1 MKIKRMTTLLLTG
14 ALAASVTLG
23 GCGSKEVDP
32 EAVVAT
38 LNGKEI
44 KLGLANFMAQ
54 YQAVTYDAYYS
65 SYMGANM
72 WSQDYSGDGKTMEDM
87 VKDQVMESIETN
99 YLLEEHMADYN
110 VEITEDELNAMKETA
125 VQFMEANKQPAIER
139 MTATEDIVT
148 EMLRLNTI
156 QQKMHEAIIA
166 EADTEVSDEEAAQRT
181 FSYYVVT
188 LPEENADD
196 TESVDA
202 TETAGTEQAV
212 ELETYAKQAATAA
225 KADFDGAGISFGLTA
240 STYSYGADEESFD
253 KNVMKE
259 ADALSEG
266 QVSDA
271 VEGED
276 GQYYVIRLDKEFDE
290 DATADKKQEIIAKR
304 QSDHYT
310 EVCDGYKKDA
320 EWKVN
325 EKVWKNVT
333 FIGNQYTIATEQSDT
348 ETAADTEM
356 TAGTEEIMETG
367 TKSVH

>member
-1 MKIKRMTTLLLTG
+1 MKIKRLTALLLTG
-14 ALAASVTLG
+14 VLAGSFTLG

-32 EAVVAT
+32 ETVVAT

-87 VKDQVMESIETN
+87 VKDQVMESIETD
-99 YLLEEHMADYN
+99 YLLEDHMADYN
-110 VEITEDELNAMKETA
+110 VEITDEELSAMKDA
-125 VQFMEANKQPAIER
+125 AAQFMEANKQPAIER

-166 EADTEVSDEEAAQRT
+166 EVDTEVSDEEAAQRT
-181 FSYYVVT
+181 FSYYKVT
-188 LPEENADD
+188 LPDESAES
-196 TESVDA
+196 TED
-202 TETAGTEQAV
+202 AGTEAAV
-212 ELETYAKQAATAA
+212 EPSSEEQAAELKTYAGQVAEAAA
-225 KADFDGAGISFGLTA
+225 ADFDNAGVSFGLTA
-240 STYSYGADEESFD
+240 STYSYGTDEDSFD
-253 KNVMKE
+253 KNVIAE

-266 QVSDA
+266 QVSGA
-271 VEGED
+271 IEGED

-290 DATADKKQEIIAKR
+290 DATANKKQEIVSKR

-320 EWKVN
+320 EWKVKD
-325 EKVWKNVT
+325 KVWKNVT
-333 FIGNQYTIATEQSDT
+333 FIGNQYTIATENAT
-348 ETAADTEM
+348 E
-356 TAGTEEIMETG
+356 
-367 TKSVH
+367 SVQ

>member
-1 MKIKRMTTLLLTG
+1 MTAVTGNKKERKVKRNMKIKRLTALLLTG
-14 ALAASVTLG
+14 VLAASFTLG

-54 YQAVTYDAYYS
+54 YQAVTYDAY
-65 SYMGANM
+65 M

-87 VKDQVMESIETN
+87 VKDQVMESIETD
-99 YLLEEHMADYN
+99 YLLEDHMADYN
-110 VEITEDELNAMKETA
+110 VEITDEELNAMKDA
-125 VQFMEANKQPAIER
+125 AAQFMEANKQPAIER

-166 EADTEVSDEEAAQRT
+166 EVDTEVSDEEAAQRT
-181 FSYYVVT
+181 FSYYKVT
-188 LPEENADD
+188 LPDES
-196 TESVDA
+196 TES
-202 TETAGTEQAV
+202 TEDAGTEAAV
-212 ELETYAKQAATAA
+212 EPSSEEQAAELKTYAGQVAEAAA
-225 KADFDGAGISFGLTA
+225 ADFDNVGVSFGLTA
-240 STYSYGADEESFD
+240 STYSYGTDEDSFD
-253 KNVMKE
+253 KNVIAE

-266 QVSDA
+266 QISGA
-271 VEGED
+271 IEGED

-290 DATADKKQEIIAKR
+290 DATANKKQEIVSKR

-325 EKVWKNVT
+325 DKV
-333 FIGNQYTIATEQSDT
+333 Q
-348 ETAADTEM
+348 
-356 TAGTEEIMETG
+356 
-367 TKSVH
+367 